1 MAFNVGKYV
10 KGTAK
15 AIGNRV
21 LDDVVSSAASKL
33 PQSTVSAARSTAESL
48 FNIGASYESISAFA
62 TQKTDSLVN
71 ESAEVYYALAGK
83 DPVRAAASDIKSRR
97 RANLDRVDIILEESN
112 PTTKIARR
120 KSDASMILDAIV

>member
-1 MAFNVGKYV
+1 MAFNVGKFV
-10 KGTAK
+10 KSTGK
-15 AIGNRV
+15 AIGSRV
-21 LDDVVSSAASKL
+21 LDDVVSSAVSKL

-71 ESAEVYYALAGK
+71 ESAEAYYALAGK
-83 DPVRAAASDIKSRR
+83 DPARAAASDIKSRR
-97 RANLDRVDIILEESN
+97 RANLDSIDIILEESN
-112 PTTKIARR
+112 PSTKIARK